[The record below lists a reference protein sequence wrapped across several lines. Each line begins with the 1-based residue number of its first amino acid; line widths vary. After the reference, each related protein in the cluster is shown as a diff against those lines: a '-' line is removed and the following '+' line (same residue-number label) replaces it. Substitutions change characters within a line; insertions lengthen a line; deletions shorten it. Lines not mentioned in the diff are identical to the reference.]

1 MLIHTWDLARA
12 IGVDEAL
19 PGEEVAAC
27 QAFLE
32 QLPHS
37 ILRESGR
44 YVDAVQVS
52 DDADPQTKLLAFA
65 GRRA

>member
-1 MLIHTWDLARA
+1 
-12 IGVDEAL
+12 
-19 PGEEVAAC
+19 VAAC

-32 QLPHS
+32 QLPYA

-44 YVDAVQVS
+44 YVAALEAA
-52 DDADPQTKLLAFA
+52 DDNDPQTKLLAFA